1 MAYIF
6 QQLAKRGSNAG
17 IDPNKVADAREWF
30 RDAAKNVSSVSP
42 NRLMSSGKGNL
53 QSSVGIEDIGSM
65 FMFFYDPKLKDVLPF
80 YDTFP
85 LVFPIEIYEDGFLGL
100 NLHYLPPKGRA
111 NLMDALYATK
121 NNDKYD
127 KTTRLKI
134 SYRLLKGASR
144 FSGYDA
150 CVKRYLIN
158 HVGSNFLYV
167 DPANWDMAIMLPTE
181 RFKGARK
188 QTVWNS

>member
-6 QQLAKRGSNAG
+6 QQLAKQGSNAG

-42 NRLMSSGKGNL
+42 SRLMSSGKDNL
-53 QSSVGIEDIGSM
+53 QSGITVEDIGSM

-85 LVFPIEIYEDGFLGL
+85 LVFPIELYEDGFLGL

-111 NLMDALYATK
+111 NLMDALYSTK

-127 KTTRLKI
+127 KTTRLKL

-144 FSGYDA
+144 FSGYDV
-150 CVKRYLIN
+150 CVKRYLTS

-167 DPANWDMAIMLPTE
+167 DPHNWDMAIMLPTE

-188 QTVWNS
+188 QTVWNR